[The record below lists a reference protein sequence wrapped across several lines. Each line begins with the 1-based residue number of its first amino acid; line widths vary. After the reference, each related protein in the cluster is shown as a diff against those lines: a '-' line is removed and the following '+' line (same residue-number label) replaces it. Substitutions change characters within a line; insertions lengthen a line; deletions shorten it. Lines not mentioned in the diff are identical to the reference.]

1 MRQNTK
7 TDAEIQALCATECAE
22 VTIQG
27 DNIIKLTIEDLENRF
42 QQQQEQP
49 GAPTMLTIPSTDIL
63 QWKANFPLHETSER
77 VLAEL
82 HTEYKAMYKQGED
95 KIKQEEPRIDAELQL
110 LGNGQ
115 DVKQTAN
122 NIADIVEYAVIVDPT
137 TSPDSPVRKKLRREL
152 GVALEGVDR
161 KTKLFEVLRNIL
173 HEGVD
178 MLVRKMNKTKWGM
191 MVNRRGQV
199 GENKTVAAINRAVE
213 GFVGISVMGMKTQVK
228 QTNEVEHDF
237 IMTYVEDNR
246 LTVRDADIKE
256 NLVKSGF
263 IQIIFI
269 PPPYPPKFLEC
280 IFFSISRF

>member
-27 DNIIKLTIEDLENRF
+27 DNILKLKIEDLENRF

-115 DVKQTAN
+115 GVKQTAN
-122 NIADIVEYAVIVDPT
+122 NIADIVEYAE
-137 TSPDSPVRKKLRREL
+137 K
-152 GVALEGVDR
+152 
-161 KTKLFEVLRNIL
+161 
-173 HEGVD
+173 
-178 MLVRKMNKTKWGM
+178 
-191 MVNRRGQV
+191 
-199 GENKTVAAINRAVE
+199 
-213 GFVGISVMGMKTQVK
+213 
-228 QTNEVEHDF
+228 
-237 IMTYVEDNR
+237 
-246 LTVRDADIKE
+246 
-256 NLVKSGF
+256 
-263 IQIIFI
+263 
-269 PPPYPPKFLEC
+269 
-280 IFFSISRF
+280 